1 MAKLTWLL
9 ARRFRR
15 NHGKNGFLSFISASS
30 TLGIALGCAVLITG
44 LAVMNG
50 FQQVLENR
58 FLRLVPHIEYTA
70 VQGSFRDADSA
81 LNQLRSQPG
90 VNAAQAVISTQAM
103 VQQGTEFKGMQL
115 TGIVIDQNSD
125 SSQHHAVREFMPAA
139 TWQALQQTP
148 AGVVLGQG
156 LAQQLQVSEGDQLQV
171 LVASGQDFREPKR
184 HQLKVVGTFEFGGE
198 LDFRQAFV
206 RLDTAQQLTGLGQ
219 GVTSLQVQLTDIY
232 AAPQLA
238 MQLGNQLDEY
248 VYIDHW
254 MRSQGHLYRDIQ
266 LVRVVMYLILVL
278 VMAVACFNIVSTLIM
293 TVQEKMA
300 QIAILKTMGMR
311 QSALLRVFVWQGLQ
325 SGISGTLLG
334 IVGGILLALSLPK
347 LIYLIERVTGSQV
360 LSGDVYFVDQVPTLL
375 AVGDVILVACV
386 ALVMSTL
393 ATLYPAWRA
402 AQVSPAHALH
412 NN

>member
-1 MAKLTWLL
+1 MANLTWLL

-50 FQQVLENR
+50 FQQVLETR
-58 FLRLVPHIEYTA
+58 FLKLVPHIEYTA
-70 VQGSFRDADSA
+70 VQGSFQSA
-81 LNQLRSQPG
+81 SGALQQLRSQPG
-90 VNAAQAVISTQAM
+90 VGSAQAVISTQAM

-115 TGIVIDQNSD
+115 TGIAVNDKAM
-125 SSQHHAVREFMPAA
+125 SQQHAIAEFMPAS
-139 TWQALQQTP
+139 TWQALQQTS
-148 AGVVLGQG
+148 AGVVLGAG
-156 LAQQLQVSEGDQLQV
+156 LARQLQLSEGDQLQV
-171 LVASGQDFREPKR
+171 LIASGQDFREPKR

-198 LDFRQAFV
+198 LDYRQAFV
-206 RLDTAQQLTGLGQ
+206 GLNTAQQLMGLGE

-232 AAPQLA
+232 AAPRLA
-238 MQLGNQLDEY
+238 MELGNQLDEY

-254 MRSQGHLYRDIQ
+254 VRSQGHLYRDIQ

-334 IVGGILLALSLPK
+334 ILGGVVLALSLPK
-347 LIYLIERVTGSQV
+347 LIHFIEQMTGSTV

-375 AVGDVILVACV
+375 AVGDVVLVACV
-386 ALVMSTL
+386 ALIMSIV

-412 NN
+412 NH

>member
-1 MAKLTWLL
+1 MANLTWLL

-30 TLGIALGCAVLITG
+30 TMGIALGCAVLITG

-50 FQQVLENR
+50 FQQVLETR

-70 VQGSFRDADSA
+70 VQGSFKSANSA
-81 LNQLRSQPG
+81 LEQLRSQPS
-90 VNAAQAVISTQAM
+90 VTSAQAVISTQAM
-103 VQQGTEFKGMQL
+103 VQQGSEFKGMQL
-115 TGIVIDQNSD
+115 TGIAVNENTGNQP
-125 SSQHHAVREFMPAA
+125 HAVREFMPAS
-139 TWQALQQTP
+139 TWQALQQRSG
-148 AGVVLGQG
+148 GVVLGVG
-156 LAQQLQVSEGDQLQV
+156 LAQQLQVSAGDQLQV

-184 HQLKVVGTFEFGGE
+184 HQLQVVGTFEFGGE
-198 LDFRQAFV
+198 LDYRQAFV
-206 RLDTAQQLTGLGQ
+206 GLKTAQQLTGLGE
-219 GVTSLQVQLTDIY
+219 GVTSLQVQLADIY
-232 AAPQLA
+232 AAPRLA
-238 MQLGNQLDEY
+238 MELGNQLDEY

-254 MRSQGHLYRDIQ
+254 VRSQGHLYRDIQ

-311 QSALLRVFVWQGLQ
+311 HSALLRVFVWQGLQ
-325 SGISGTLLG
+325 SGISGTVLG
-334 IVGGILLALSLPK
+334 ILGGILLALSLPE
-347 LIYLIERVTGSQV
+347 LIHLIEQMSGSKV

-375 AVGDVILVACV
+375 AVGDVVLVGCV
-386 ALVMSTL
+386 ALVMSIL

-402 AQVSPAHALH
+402 AQVSPVHALH

>member
-50 FQQVLENR
+50 FQQVLETR

-81 LNQLRSQPG
+81 LSQLRSQPG
-90 VNAAQAVISTQAM
+90 VSTVQAVISTQAM

-115 TGIVIDQNSD
+115 TGIATDQNAD
-125 SSQHHAVREFMPAA
+125 HSQPHAVREFMPAA

-156 LAQQLQVSEGDQLQV
+156 LAQQLQVSNGDQLQV

-184 HQLKVVGTFEFGGE
+184 HQLKVVGIFEFGGE
-198 LDFRQAFV
+198 IDFRQAFV
-206 RLDTAQQLTGLGQ
+206 RLDTAQQLAGLGQ
-219 GVTSLQVQLTDIY
+219 GVTSLQVQLSDIY
-232 AAPQLA
+232 AAPRLA

-334 IVGGILLALSLPK
+334 IAGVLYWHCHYLS
-347 LIYLIERVTGSQV
+347 
-360 LSGDVYFVDQVPTLL
+360 
-375 AVGDVILVACV
+375 
-386 ALVMSTL
+386 
-393 ATLYPAWRA
+393 
-402 AQVSPAHALH
+402 
-412 NN
+412 